1 MESYLTSAI
10 RWQLTGI
17 GRWPR
22 NDLVLQNVGVSLQDY
37 SVFTVPNPGGAASG
51 PNAGA
56 TDPIPVYDRLPA
68 SFGRD
73 RYLLTNSPLERARY
87 LGVDLNL
94 RITTG
99 RLWIMAGG
107 TAQLTEANAAYRGF
121 RVNEHDQ
128 GVIGDL
134 LADPNSTTFAYGR
147 PFLDRGFTGK
157 ITLRWN
163 LPKDIRIG
171 ALIRYQDG
179 QPFSALMV
187 IPGLGQGRDTVR
199 AFENGGTRFTF
210 VGTADI
216 RLQKGL
222 NIGGRRVDAILDVY
236 NLSNFQKPVE
246 EYPVAGPRSRA
257 TTAIQPPL
265 SVHIGVRITL

>member
-17 GRWPR
+17 GRWAR
-22 NDLVLQNVGVSLQDY
+22 NDLALQNVGVSLQDY

-56 TDPIPVYDRLPA
+56 TDPIPVYDRLPS

-107 TAQLTEANAAYRGF
+107 TAQLTEAHAAYRGF
-121 RVNEHDQ
+121 RAIENDQ

-134 LADPNSTTFAYGR
+134 LADPNSTTFAYRPPIPGPRFHRKDHAPVELAQGHPDRRAHSLPGR
-147 PFLDRGFTGK
+147 PTLLRTNGYSRTGS
-157 ITLRWN
+157 
-163 LPKDIRIG
+163 
-171 ALIRYQDG
+171 G
-179 QPFSALMV
+179 QRHRP
-187 IPGLGQGRDTVR
+187 
-199 AFENGGTRFTF
+199 
-210 VGTADI
+210 
-216 RLQKGL
+216 
-222 NIGGRRVDAILDVY
+222 
-236 NLSNFQKPVE
+236 
-246 EYPVAGPRSRA
+246 
-257 TTAIQPPL
+257 
-265 SVHIGVRITL
+265 GVRERWHPLHLCRHGRYTLSERVRTSAAAALTRSSTCTIFRTFRNQWKNTRSPDPDPVRRQPSSRR